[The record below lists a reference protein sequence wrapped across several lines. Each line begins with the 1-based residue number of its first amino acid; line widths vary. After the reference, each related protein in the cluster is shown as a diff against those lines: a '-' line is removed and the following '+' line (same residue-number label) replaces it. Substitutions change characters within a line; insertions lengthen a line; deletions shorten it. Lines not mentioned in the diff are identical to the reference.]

1 MKYKKQLLLMA
12 AMVLCTACHARENDL
27 DTDLSASQNTP
38 QTDGTTAFADVQYC
52 EAASSMNDHVILK
65 SLDTTGLLKFE
76 DPLNQTSSI
85 VCSRSGCTHDD
96 AEVCTA
102 SLLSGAAF
110 PVLYQDRI
118 YGVGEQYVYSC
129 KADGSDLTTCYTFE
143 REQTGFGIRAVRVGS
158 KLYYLGYWTAQ
169 DADEEGYAYTTAS
182 QAYLYVTDLT
192 SGATKKLYE
201 FPENYNSSPQEV
213 TFTGTYIIAK
223 VGLQMKSLQDIG
235 ISAQEYVNMIS
246 GSESEMSLDEVIQL
260 LEQTSCSVCI
270 DPETEEAVVLS
281 DASVPENSSVI
292 GELEDQILAVSDD
305 NTQIWKVDMHTG
317 QSELWDVLEEGYTFD
332 YASAS
337 SDGLMLLLQS
347 EDGAEYRI
355 YDSLAGTPVIF
366 TMPQGQNLFIRNES
380 DTYFYGI
387 LAGDNAI
394 FDDQDY
400 ELFDKQTLYQGES

>member
-1 MKYKKQLLLMA
+1 
-12 AMVLCTACHARENDL
+12 
-27 DTDLSASQNTP
+27 
-38 QTDGTTAFADVQYC
+38 
-52 EAASSMNDHVILK
+52 
-65 SLDTTGLLKFE
+65 
-76 DPLNQTSSI
+76 
-85 VCSRSGCTHDD
+85 
-96 AEVCTA
+96 
-102 SLLSGAAF
+102 
-110 PVLYQDRI
+110 
-118 YGVGEQYVYSC
+118 
-129 KADGSDLTTCYTFE
+129 
-143 REQTGFGIRAVRVGS
+143 
-158 KLYYLGYWTAQ
+158 
-169 DADEEGYAYTTAS
+169 
-182 QAYLYVTDLT
+182 
-192 SGATKKLYE
+192 
-201 FPENYNSSPQEV
+201 
-213 TFTGTYIIAK
+213 
-223 VGLQMKSLQDIG
+223 
-235 ISAQEYVNMIS
+235 
-246 GSESEMSLDEVIQL
+246 
-260 LEQTSCSVCI
+260 VCI

-347 EDGAEYRI
+347 EGGAEYRI

-400 ELFDKQTLYQGES
+400 ELFDKQTLYQGEN